1 MSARA
6 PWPDGDVLV
15 ERYEALRQDVVAG
28 DGRGRAMRGLAL
40 LMRRG
45 MAAWMRCVGDDAKS
59 RERPAAA
66 GAAADPRLPVGIEQS
81 LIAILA
87 TMVLT
92 TALEDTA

>member
-1 MSARA
+1 MSTRA

-45 MAAWMRCVGDDAKS
+45 MAAWMRCVDDDAMS

-66 GAAADPRLPVGIEQS
+66 GAAANPRLPLGIEQS

>member
-1 MSARA
+1 MNARS
-6 PWPDGDVLV
+6 PWSDGEALI

-28 DGRGRAMRGLAL
+28 DGRGRMVRGLAL

-45 MAAWMRCVGDDAKS
+45 MAAWMRGIGDEAKAA
-59 RERPAAA
+59 ERPATA
-66 GAAADPRLPVGIEQS
+66 GAASDLRMPVGIEPH

-92 TALEDTA
+92 TALEDLA

>member
-1 MSARA
+1 VSARA

-45 MAAWMRCVGDDAKS
+45 MAAWMQQLGDEARS
-59 RERPAAA
+59 AERPAAVRTA
-66 GAAADPRLPVGIEQS
+66 SNLRLPVGIEHA

-92 TALEDTA
+92 TALEDPT